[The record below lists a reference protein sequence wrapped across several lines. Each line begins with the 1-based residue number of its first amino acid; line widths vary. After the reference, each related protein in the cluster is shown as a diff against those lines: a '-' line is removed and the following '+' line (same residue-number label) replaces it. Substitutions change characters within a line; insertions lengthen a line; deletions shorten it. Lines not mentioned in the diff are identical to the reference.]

1 MTRITLTLA
10 LLATLLAACGVDGP
24 PKPPREVKQSDVS
37 ISGEARF
44 GVSTRL

>member
-1 MTRITLTLA
+1 MTRITLTLS

-24 PKPPREVKQSDVS
+24 PKPPREVQQSGVS
-37 ISGEARF
+37 VGGEARL

>member
-24 PKPPREVKQSDVS
+24 PKPPREVEQSGLAL
-37 ISGEARF
+37 SGEARV
-44 GVSTRL
+44 GVSSQL